1 MAEDATAF
9 VSRTGTRNPS
19 DPERS
24 PPRRNTLLRKSPHR
38 RRTASPQRDGS
49 GRSKPR
55 RVSGWGTTVRG
66 LGRLAAL
73 LWQNS

>member
-1 MAEDATAF
+1 MTEDATVF
-9 VSRTGTRNPS
+9 VSRRGAPNPS

-24 PPRRNTLLRKSPHR
+24 P
-38 RRTASPQRDGS
+38 
-49 GRSKPR
+49 PR

-66 LGRLAAL
+66 LARWAAL